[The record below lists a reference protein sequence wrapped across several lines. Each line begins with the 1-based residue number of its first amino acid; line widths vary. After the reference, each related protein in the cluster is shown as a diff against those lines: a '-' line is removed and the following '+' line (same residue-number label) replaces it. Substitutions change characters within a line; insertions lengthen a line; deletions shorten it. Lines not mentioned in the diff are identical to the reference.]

1 MGYHIDYQVNMC
13 RTIRDVRLYKMPNDI
28 KPTNI
33 IIPKGTTFITDH
45 MIRIGAVVFLQ
56 IDKEEFNDLWI
67 TTDSIEIMPV
77 QVKEP
82 RPQKPNSKDISTC
95 DESLFISG
103 NNVTIYDSFDSSS
116 PIAGVLT
123 VGSTIKVDKKVN
135 VLINGTNQTRY
146 RIKSVEGTDNSE
158 ELIGCWVLENYAITI
173 GGNTVNIHNPG
184 IRMQARSAD
193 ANRTNSEESG
203 EFSRGAELT
212 PNNSSSDYD
221 YVASVINGADANGLT
236 ADQMEQTFNRLAALS
251 EGYYQQ
257 YGFSYQ
263 TESSL
268 MSIPIGR
275 ILFVHGMPFQYTFI
289 TDRRSNSEERF
300 GRAPGYDS
308 NSPKSSG
315 AGADFY
321 GRVFCR
327 DIVANSPIAVLVPG
341 IPKYMTNVKQSIFG
355 LVGTNK
361 KASDQF
367 KGLWG
372 ASMNSAED
380 TSNVIEDM
388 MNSGDSTKVYQY
400 YSMEVDTTSYFE
412 YVNALCQTSAKLMG
426 LGDVKYM
433 GKKCTDINWG
443 SYNSAADQDY
453 NMFEEIIGMDGGVSF
468 AFDPTSSITDSMS
481 NNTTQSEFAGM
492 LNQLSSKAREL
503 SFLTGINGVKFFNE
517 SDYTAAV
524 STVSL
529 GDTPIDKI
537 TGIVSNVASFIR
549 NGMHGMNV
557 RFPDIWSD
565 SSYSKDYS
573 LDMKFIA
580 PYDTPFCKWRYVLVP
595 FFHLF
600 ALAAPHSD
608 DSVANYSRPFLI
620 RAFSKGY
627 FNVEMGMIKDI
638 QWRRFGDG
646 DMISE
651 DGVPMEID
659 VTISFEDMYQQLA
672 ISRFSGDTTVDFSR
686 VAIFFNNTGLVDLL
700 GELSGVNMNRL
711 NIMDRMSLYA
721 GSSINAFKRT
731 GTNILRHAANRAR
744 NIADNYLFGT

>member
-33 IIPKGTTFITDH
+33 IISKGTTFVTDH
-45 MIRIGAVVFLQ
+45 MIRVGDVVFLQ
-56 IDKEEFNDLWI
+56 IDTEEFNDLWI

-103 NNVTIYDSFDSSS
+103 SNVTIYDSFDSSS
-116 PIAGVLT
+116 PIAGVLM

-158 ELIGCWVLENYAITI
+158 ELIGCWVLENYAITV

-184 IRMQARSAD
+184 IKMRAKSARASH
-193 ANRTNSEESG
+193 TNSVRSSKS
-203 EFSRGAELT
+203 SRGTRLKT
-212 PNNSSSDYD
+212 NNSSSDYD

-236 ADQMEQTFNRLAALS
+236 ADQMEQTFDQLAALS
-251 EGYYQQ
+251 EEYYQQ

-275 ILFVHGMPFQYTFI
+275 MLFVHGMPFQYTFI

-341 IPKYMTNVKQSIFG
+341 VPKYMTNVKQSMFG

-372 ASMNSAED
+372 SSMNSAED
-380 TSNVIEDM
+380 TSNVVEDM
-388 MNSGDSTKVYQY
+388 MNSNDSSKVYQY

-426 LGDVKYM
+426 LGDVRYM
-433 GKKCTDINWG
+433 GKKCTDIDWG
-443 SYNSAADQDY
+443 NYNSAADQDY

-503 SFLTGINGVKFFNE
+503 SFLTGVNGVELFNE

-524 STVSL
+524 ANVSL
-529 GDTPIDKI
+529 GNTPIDKI
-537 TGIVSNVASFIR
+537 SGIISNISSFLR
-549 NGMHGMNV
+549 NGAHGMNV

-672 ISRFSGDTTVDFSR
+672 ISRFSGDTSVDFSR

-721 GSSINAFKRT
+721 GSSVNAFNRT
-731 GTNILRHAANRAR
+731 GTNILRHAADRAR

>member
-28 KPTNI
+28 KPINI
-33 IIPKGTTFITDH
+33 IISKGTTFVTDH
-45 MIRIGAVVFLQ
+45 MIRVGDVVFLQ
-56 IDKEEFNDLWI
+56 IDTEEFNDLWI

-103 NNVTIYDSFDSSS
+103 SNVTIYDSFDSSS

-146 RIKSVEGTDNSE
+146 RIKSIEGTDNSE
-158 ELIGCWVLENYAITI
+158 ELIGCWVLENYAITV

-184 IRMQARSAD
+184 IKMRAKSARASH
-193 ANRTNSEESG
+193 TNSVRSSKS
-203 EFSRGAELT
+203 SRGTRLKT
-212 PNNSSSDYD
+212 NNSSSDYD

-236 ADQMEQTFNRLAALS
+236 ADQMEQTFDQLAALS
-251 EGYYQQ
+251 EEYYQQ

-275 ILFVHGMPFQYTFI
+275 MLFVHGMPFQYTFI

-341 IPKYMTNVKQSIFG
+341 VPKYMTNVKQSMFG

-372 ASMNSAED
+372 SSMNSAED
-380 TSNVIEDM
+380 TSNVVEDM
-388 MNSGDSTKVYQY
+388 MNSNDSSKVYQY

-426 LGDVKYM
+426 LGNVKYM
-433 GKKCTDINWG
+433 GKRCTDIDWG
-443 SYNSAADQDY
+443 DYNSAADQDY

-503 SFLTGINGVKFFNE
+503 SFLTGVNGVELFNE

-524 STVSL
+524 ANVSL
-529 GDTPIDKI
+529 GNTPIDKI
-537 TGIVSNVASFIR
+537 SGIISNISSFLR
-549 NGMHGMNV
+549 NGAHGMNV

-672 ISRFSGDTTVDFSR
+672 ISRFSGDTSVDFSR

-721 GSSINAFKRT
+721 GSSVNAFNRT
-731 GTNILRHAANRAR
+731 GTNILRHAADRAR

>member
-33 IIPKGTTFITDH
+33 IISKGTTFVTDH
-45 MIRIGAVVFLQ
+45 MIRVGDVVFLQ
-56 IDKEEFNDLWI
+56 IDTEEFNDLWI

-103 NNVTIYDSFDSSS
+103 SNVTIYDSFDSSS
-116 PIAGVLT
+116 PIAGVLM

-158 ELIGCWVLENYAITI
+158 ELIGCWVLENYAITV

-184 IRMQARSAD
+184 IKMRAKSAH
-193 ANRTNSEESG
+193 ASHTNSVRSSKS
-203 EFSRGAELT
+203 SRGTRLKT
-212 PNNSSSDYD
+212 NNSSSDYD
-221 YVASVINGADANGLT
+221 YVASVINGADVNGLT
-236 ADQMEQTFNRLAALS
+236 ADQMEQTFDQLAALS
-251 EGYYQQ
+251 EEYYQQ

-275 ILFVHGMPFQYTFI
+275 MLFVHGMPFQYTFI

-341 IPKYMTNVKQSIFG
+341 VPKYMTNVKQSMFG

-372 ASMNSAED
+372 SSMNSAED

-388 MNSGDSTKVYQY
+388 MNSSDSSKVYQY

-426 LGDVKYM
+426 LGNIKYI
-433 GKKCTDINWG
+433 GKKCTDIDWG
-443 SYNSAADQDY
+443 DYNSAADQDY

-503 SFLTGINGVKFFNE
+503 SFLTGVNGVELFNE

-524 STVSL
+524 TNVSL
-529 GDTPIDKI
+529 GNTPIDKI
-537 TGIVSNVASFIR
+537 SGIISNISSFLR
-549 NGMHGMNV
+549 NGAHGMNV

-672 ISRFSGDTTVDFSR
+672 ISRFSGDTSVDFSR

-721 GSSINAFKRT
+721 GSSVNAFNRT
-731 GTNILRHAANRAR
+731 GTNILRHAADRAR

>member
-28 KPTNI
+28 KPSNI
-33 IIPKGTTFITDH
+33 IMPRGTTFITDH
-45 MIRIGAVVFLQ
+45 MIRVGDVVFLQ
-56 IDKEEFNDLWI
+56 IDTEEFNDLWI

-82 RPQKPNSKDISTC
+82 RPKKPNSKDISTC

-103 NNVTIYDSFDSSS
+103 SSVTIYDSYDSSS

-135 VLINGTNQTRY
+135 VLVNGTNQTRY

-158 ELIGCWVLENYAITI
+158 ELIGCWVLENYAITV

-184 IRMQARSAD
+184 IKVRARSTSV
-193 ANRTNSEESG
+193 N
-203 EFSRGAELT
+203 SRGFSGSSRSFGTAT
-212 PNNSSSDYD
+212 VKTNTSSSNYE
-221 YVASVINGADANGLT
+221 YVASVINGADDISADLASQT
-236 ADQMEQTFNRLAALS
+236 FDQMAALT
-251 EGYYQQ
+251 EEYYQQ

-275 ILFVHGMPFQYTFI
+275 MLFVHGMPFQYTFI
-289 TDRRSNSEERF
+289 TDRRSNSEDRF
-300 GRAPGYDS
+300 GKATGYGL
-308 NSPKSSG
+308 NSPKS
-315 AGADFY
+315 ADNGADFY

-341 IPKYMTNVKQSIFG
+341 VPKYMTNVKQTLFG
-355 LVGTNK
+355 LAGSNR
-361 KASDQF
+361 KAKDQF

-372 ASMNSAED
+372 SSMNSAED

-426 LGDVKYM
+426 LSNVKYM
-433 GKKCTDINWG
+433 GKKCTDIEWG
-443 SYNSAADQDY
+443 EYNSAADQDY
-453 NMFEEIIGMDGGVSF
+453 NMFEEVIGMDGGVSF

-481 NNTTQSEFAGM
+481 NSTTQSEFAGM
-492 LNQLSSKAREL
+492 LNQLSAKAREL
-503 SFLTGINGVKFFNE
+503 SFLTGVNGVELFNE

-524 STVSL
+524 ADVSL
-529 GDTPIDKI
+529 GNTPIDKI
-537 TGIVSNVASFIR
+537 SGIISNVSSFLR
-549 NGMHGMNV
+549 NGAHGMNV

-659 VTISFEDMYQQLA
+659 ITISFEDMYQQLA

-686 VAIFFNNTGLVDLL
+686 VGIFFNNTGLVDLL

-721 GSSINAFKRT
+721 GSTVNAFSRT
-731 GTNILRHAANRAR
+731 GTNILRHAADRAR